1 MPVGYQERDEIHRHL
16 GNVSSI
22 NMSKVVELTKD
33 HSRDGEPVLR
43 ANNLGSCSTQLGIDL
58 HANVGAVLRLSL
70 LYVGNV
76 DT

>member
-1 MPVGYQERDEIHRHL
+1 M
-16 GNVSSI
+16 N
-22 NMSKVVELTKD
+22 KVVRLTKD

-70 LYVGNV
+70 VYMGNV